1 MKLEKLGNILQ
12 VVVSMCPPPP
22 AEQEHKNIY
31 VKISSKILGFATHL
45 FQKTNLG
52 SAISSIVPSSF
63 TQNTFFHFYL
73 MQG

>member
-1 MKLEKLGNILQ
+1 MRLEKLGNILQ

-22 AEQEHKNIY
+22 TKQEHKNIY

-63 TQNTFFHFYL
+63 TQNTFFLFYL